1 VTTNSRPLDPPTLAL
16 LVRARAGD
24 RDAAAELCERYAPR
38 VRGLAALRLGS
49 TLVDLSDCED
59 IVQET
64 LLTALRRIESFRPGS
79 EGRFVAWL
87 ASIVESR
94 IQDARRNG
102 RAQKRGGGAVH
113 RRADLGVTTLS
124 SLGGAD
130 PARSP
135 SEIAA
140 GAELDGHLERALL
153 GLGSPL
159 REVVYHRLVL
169 DLEHDEIAAEL
180 GLASADSSR
189 ALFHKALARLRERLD
204 DPRGE

>member
-1 VTTNSRPLDPPTLAL
+1 MFDSPRPFDDATLAL
-16 LVRARAGD
+16 VVRAQAGD
-24 RDAAAELCERYAPR
+24 HDAMAELCARCTPR

-49 TLVDLSDCED
+49 TLVDMNDFDD

-64 LLTALRRIESFRPGS
+64 MLTAIRKLSGFQPES
-79 EGRFVAWL
+79 EGRFIAWL

-94 IQDARRNG
+94 IQDARRSG
-102 RAQKRGGGAVH
+102 HAQKRGGGAVQ
-113 RRADLGVTTLS
+113 RRADLGVTTIS

-135 SEIAA
+135 SELA
-140 GAELDGHLERALL
+140 GAVELDGRLERAML

-159 REVVYHRLVL
+159 GDVVYHKLVL
-169 DLEHDEIAAEL
+169 ELTHEEIAAEL

-189 ALFHKALARLRERLD
+189 ALFSKALARLRERLD
-204 DPRGE
+204 DPRED